1 MITNFTGLA
10 ATGGAG
16 LTGSAKVSR
25 PMTAY
30 NSSYGGGGA

>member
-10 ATGGAG
+10 TAAGAG
-16 LTGSAKVSR
+16 LSGSAKVSR